1 MRSPLSLTV
10 RMDSDAPRPP
20 ASPDEPARAEWRALT
35 RLRERVETAA
45 REIER
50 LRAENAELARR
61 LAESGGPALPLDGD
75 GAEVRAQIQ
84 GFIDAIDRVL
94 DVPEPAADGP
104 SADGAS
110 GDGAAS
116 ESAA

>member
-1 MRSPLSLTV
+1 ME
-10 RMDSDAPRPP
+10 SDAPRPDEPRPP
-20 ASPDEPARAEWRALT
+20 ASSDEPARTEWRALA

-50 LRAENAELARR
+50 LRAQNAALASR

-75 GAEVRAQIQ
+75 PEEVRAQIQ

-94 DVPEPAADGP
+94 ETPEATTDEAT
-104 SADGAS
+104 A
-110 GDGAAS
+110 
-116 ESAA
+116 

>member
-1 MRSPLSLTV
+1 
-10 RMDSDAPRPP
+10 MDSDAPRPP

-50 LRAENAELARR
+50 LRAENAELAAR
-61 LAESGGPALPLDGD
+61 LAESGGPTLPLDGD
-75 GAEVRAQIQ
+75 SDEVRAQVQ

-94 DVPEPAADGP
+94 GAPAEGAPAG
-104 SADGAS
+104 GAS

>member
-1 MRSPLSLTV
+1 
-10 RMDSDAPRPP
+10 MDSDAPRPP
-20 ASPDEPARAEWRALT
+20 SPSDEPARAEWRALT

-50 LRAENAELARR
+50 LRAENAELAAR
-61 LAESGGPALPLDGD
+61 LAESGGPSLPLDGD
-75 GAEVRAQIQ
+75 GDEVRAQIQ

-94 DVPEPAADGP
+94 DAPEP
-104 SADGAS
+104 SAEGAP
-110 GDGAAS
+110 GAAS